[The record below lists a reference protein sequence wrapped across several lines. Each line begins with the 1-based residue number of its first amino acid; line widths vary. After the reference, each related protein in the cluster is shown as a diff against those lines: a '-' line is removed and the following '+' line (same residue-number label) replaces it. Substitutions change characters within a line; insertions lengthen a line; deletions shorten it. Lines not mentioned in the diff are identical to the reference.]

1 MESNLY
7 INYIIFTILYI
18 TSVFF
23 SYKENTQSLSILALF
38 VVNTSFLLYLSKDIV
53 YYMSSKGISPSILQ
67 YGITFSILGSLFI
80 NSAALF
86 LQNLSFMTLRT
97 KNIEN
102 GDSTTN
108 MNKKNAIL
116 FDDFRT
122 SQTIFI
128 GLLGIIL
135 GSFLYYYEN
144 ISFKLVEIINNGGNW
159 YNLITVVIFIG
170 GLTLLSHT
178 SSTFENSKE
187 FSKIRL

>member
-1 MESNLY
+1 M
-7 INYIIFTILYI
+7 
-18 TSVFF
+18 
-23 SYKENTQSLSILALF
+23 
-38 VVNTSFLLYLSKDIV
+38 
-53 YYMSSKGISPSILQ
+53 
-67 YGITFSILGSLFI
+67 
-80 NSAALF
+80 
-86 LQNLSFMTLRT
+86 RT

-108 MNKKNAIL
+108 MNKKNAML

-144 ISFKLVEIINNGGNW
+144 ISFNLVEIINNGGNW
-159 YNLITVVIFIG
+159 YNLISVLIVIG
-170 GLTLLSHT
+170 GITLLSHT
-178 SSTFENSKE
+178 SSTFANSKE

>member
-1 MESNLY
+1 MGSNLY

-38 VVNTSFLLYLSKDIV
+38 VVNTSFLMYLSKDIV

-67 YGITFSILGSLFI
+67 YGITFSILGSLLV

-86 LQNLSFMTLRT
+86 LQNLSLMTMRT

-108 MNKKNAIL
+108 MNKKNAML

-144 ISFKLVEIINNGGNW
+144 ISFNLVEIINNGGNW
-159 YNLITVVIFIG
+159 YNLISVLIVIG
-170 GLTLLSHT
+170 GITLLSHT
-178 SSTFENSKE
+178 SSTFANSKE

>member
-1 MESNLY
+1 MGSNLY

-38 VVNTSFLLYLSKDIV
+38 VVNTSFLMYLSKDIV

-67 YGITFSILGSLFI
+67 YGITFSILGSLLV

-86 LQNLSFMTLRT
+86 LQNLSLMTMRT

-108 MNKKNAIL
+108 MNKKNTML

-144 ISFKLVEIINNGGNW
+144 ISFNLVEIINNGGNW
-159 YNLITVVIFIG
+159 YNLISVLIVIG
-170 GLTLLSHT
+170 GITLLSHT
-178 SSTFENSKE
+178 SSTFANSKE

>member
-144 ISFKLVEIINNGGNW
+144 ISFNLVEIINNGGNW

>member
-1 MESNLY
+1 MESNLH

-38 VVNTSFLLYLSKDIV
+38 VVNTSFLMYLSKDIV
-53 YYMSSKGISPSILQ
+53 YYMSNKGISPSILQ

-86 LQNLSFMTLRT
+86 LQNLSLMTLRT

-108 MNKKNAIL
+108 MNKKNTML

-128 GLLGIIL
+128 SLLGIVL

-144 ISFKLVEIINNGGNW
+144 ISFNMVEIINNGGNW
-159 YNLITVVIFIG
+159 YNLISVFIVIG
-170 GLTLLSHT
+170 GMTLLSHT
-178 SSTFENSKE
+178 SSTFANSKE
-187 FSKIRL
+187 FSKVRL